1 MAISMSSSARDA
13 YLETQVMT
21 ATPQKLQLLLIDAA
35 IRSTQ
40 LGQKHWNEGN
50 DDAACEALTHAQEVM
65 SELMASVGIAKSDI
79 SRRLSGIYIFLFRTL
94 TEAQLRRDEQKLADV
109 IRVLMIERETWSMV
123 CEKFGTTQAA
133 DVAPTSME
141 LNAANLAAMKPAE
154 AKPVAAPAMPAV
166 PAPTGFDS
174 SRVMPASAPQR
185 RNAPIGF
192 PSRDLPATT
201 GGISFEA

>member
-1 MAISMSSSARDA
+1 MSSTARDA

-40 LGQKHWNEGN
+40 LGQRHWDEGS
-50 DDAACEALTHAQEVM
+50 DEAACEALTHAQEVM
-65 SELMASVGIAKSDI
+65 SELMASVGIAKSDV
-79 SRRLSGIYIFLFRTL
+79 SRLLSGIYVFLFRTL
-94 TEAQLRRDEQKLADV
+94 TEAQLQRDEKKLADV

-133 DVAPTSME
+133 DVAPASME
-141 LNAANLAAMKPAE
+141 LNAANVAALKPAE
-154 AKPVAAPAMPAV
+154 AMPKAAPAAPVAPAA

-174 SRVMPASAPQR
+174 SRVTPAAAPQR
-185 RNAPIGF
+185 RNAPVGF